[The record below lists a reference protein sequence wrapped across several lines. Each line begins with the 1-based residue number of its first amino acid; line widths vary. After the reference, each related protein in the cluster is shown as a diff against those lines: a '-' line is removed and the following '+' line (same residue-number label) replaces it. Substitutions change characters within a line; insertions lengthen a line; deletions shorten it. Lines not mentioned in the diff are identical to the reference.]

1 MRGGHAAAMHPE
13 EGDSSGDAHDGAGEP
28 GPYRIHAVAA
38 LTGVPEPTLRAWERR
53 YGIPTPERTASGYRL
68 YGAREVAQVREMQ
81 RLCAQGMAAAEAART
96 IATDAS
102 LRPGTAHADPD
113 SFAAAVDGI
122 LEAVAKFD
130 DVSLDK
136 HLRRAMFLGSTGAV
150 ADRVILPALERIG
163 DRWHQ
168 GQLTVAQEHFGSY
181 RLGTTMRDLL
191 RLSVHEDARALAVV
205 ACFADEDHD
214 IGALAAA
221 MRLANWGL
229 RPIFLGARTPPEA
242 IKSAVEGLAPKM
254 VALSISL
261 APKRPRA
268 RELVEGYAEACG
280 EVPWMVG
287 GAGAQAIAPL
297 VRKAGGVVAPD
308 DGRALRALVR
318 RILAEEASGPAEGLD
333 VKSAWPEA

>member
-1 MRGGHAAAMHPE
+1 MQSDDGDIRGNA
-13 EGDSSGDAHDGAGEP
+13 SGGLAEP

-68 YGAREVAQVREMQ
+68 YGEREVAQVREMQ

-113 SFAAAVDGI
+113 SFGAAVDAI
-122 LEAVAKFD
+122 LEAVARFD
-130 DVSLDK
+130 DVALDK
-136 HLRRAMFLGSTGAV
+136 QLRRAMYLGSTGAV

-163 DRWHQ
+163 TLWHQ
-168 GQLTVAQEHFGSY
+168 GELTVAQEHFGSY

-191 RLSVHEDARALAVV
+191 RLSVREDATARAVV
-205 ACFADEDHD
+205 ACFADEEHD

-242 IKSAVEGLAPKM
+242 VKTAVEGLAPKL
-254 VALSISL
+254 VALSVSV
-261 APKRPRA
+261 APKKLRA
-268 RELVEGYAEACG
+268 RELVDGYTRACG
-280 EVPWMVG
+280 AVPWVVG
-287 GAGAQAIAPL
+287 GAGVDAIAGI
-297 VRKAGGVVAPD
+297 VRKAGGMVAPT
-308 DGRALRALVR
+308 DGRMLRGLVR
-318 RILAEEASGPAEGLD
+318 RIATVELSQAMESGG
-333 VKSAWPEA
+333 